1 MSKLET
7 NTIDNISGSTTLT
20 IGSTNT
26 TTVSIPED
34 VTLGASGKTIT
45 IPSGATITNSGTA
58 TGFAANTPAFMSQ
71 ISANQSV
78 SHDTQTKINFDTKIF
93 DTDTNFDTTNKRF
106 TPTTAGKYFLS
117 CNVSLTG
124 TNNRDYFFELRQSN
138 LFFIG
143 FLFLVFCI
151 VWTLAS
157 GFATP
162 IALFGGFVF
171 GKWLGTLIVVVGMS
185 IGATGVYLFA
195 NYFLKEIIRD
205 KFLNKFQSLE
215 EKFKKSELNYLLV
228 YRFVGGIPFAIS
240 NVLPCIFNVK
250 TVNFLIATL
259 IGIVPQVFIWVS
271 LGSGLEKIIDQNEE
285 APNFTKLITSPD
297 IYIPIVAFVIL
308 VIVTIIIRK
317 FFYRK

>member
-1 MSKLET
+1 MYFFFSKF
-7 NTIDNISGSTTLT
+7 TLQ
-20 IGSTNT
+20 
-26 TTVSIPED
+26 E
-34 VTLGASGKTIT
+34 
-45 IPSGATITNSGTA
+45 
-58 TGFAANTPAFMSQ
+58 
-71 ISANQSV
+71 
-78 SHDTQTKINFDTKIF
+78 
-93 DTDTNFDTTNKRF
+93 
-106 TPTTAGKYFLS
+106 
-117 CNVSLTG
+117 LTSYDFIK
-124 TNNRDYFFELRQSN
+124 NNRDYFFELRKSN

-143 FLFLVFCI
+143 FLFLIFCI
-151 VWTLAS
+151 VWTLSS

-171 GKWLGTLIVVVGMS
+171 GKWLGTFIVVVGMS

-195 NYFLKEIIRD
+195 NYFLKEIIRE

-250 TVNFLIATL
+250 TINFLIATL

-285 APNFTKLITSPD
+285 APNFTEMITSPD

-317 FFYRK
+317 FFYKK